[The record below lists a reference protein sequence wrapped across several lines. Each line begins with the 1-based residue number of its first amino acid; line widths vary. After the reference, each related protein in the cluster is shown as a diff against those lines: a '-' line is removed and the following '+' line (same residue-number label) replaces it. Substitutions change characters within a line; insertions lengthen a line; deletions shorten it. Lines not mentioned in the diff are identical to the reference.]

1 MALILRV
8 DVDKPF
14 GNHTLPRK
22 IISKIIEDY
31 YGKPL
36 LSAPQY
42 LSHLKT
48 FLENCNAK
56 NVPGFI
62 YHRICTCP
70 NDEIINLLKVGG
82 HKVGLH
88 AENTTSYKTFSDE
101 VDCLNSL
108 LKDKQIEVDSF
119 SKHGS
124 GQLKLG
130 KHHYPFYEPE
140 KYLQWAK
147 EKKISFYFGNDIG
160 KNESDFILQDS
171 FFPSVFWIEREYR
184 SQEFSSFEQLL
195 NLAEKED
202 IGVLIHP
209 CNYVTSKVVADDF
222 NSLIELA
229 KQRKVAWKVF

>member
-8 DVDKPF
+8 EVDKPF
-14 GNHTLPRK
+14 GNHTLLRK

-36 LSAPQY
+36 FTAPQY
-42 LSHLKT
+42 LSHLKK

-56 NVPGFI
+56 NITGFI

-82 HKVGLH
+82 HKIGLH
-88 AENTTSYKTFSDE
+88 AENTFSYKTFSDE
-101 VDCLNSL
+101 VDYFNSL
-108 LKDKQIEVDSF
+108 LKDKQIKVESF
-119 SKHGS
+119 TKHGS
-124 GQLKLG
+124 GKLKLG
-130 KHHYPFYEPE
+130 KFHYSLYEPE

-160 KNESDFILQDS
+160 KNESDFIFQDS
-171 FFPSVFWIEREYR
+171 YFPSVFWIEHEYR
-184 SQEFSSFEQLL
+184 SKEFSSLEQLL

-202 IGVLIHP
+202 VGVLIHP
-209 CNYVTSKVVADDF
+209 CNYFTKKDVADDF
-222 NSLIELA
+222 NSLVKLA
-229 KQRKVAWKVF
+229 EQRKINWKLL